1 MIEQLYSD
9 FTNKLLPQ
17 LQSGL
22 TITKDYFVDLFGR
35 YIKYLITVNSI
46 GVGIGLI
53 FLISG
58 IISLVKYIKYG
69 NKLKWDGYRYDSL
82 SLLWLIPFILL
93 LLGALVFG
101 LNLDSLI
108 KDIYIPEVRIFEI
121 IKNYN

>member
-22 TITKDYFVDLFGR
+22 TITKDYFIDLFGR
-35 YIKYLITVNSI
+35 YTNYLIVINSI

-53 FLISG
+53 LIMLG
-58 IISLVKYIKYG
+58 IIGVVACLKPKSKMFDYEGLPILVVAFLLVVGFIIFG
-69 NKLKWDGYRYDSL
+69 INL
-82 SLLWLIPFILL
+82 S
-93 LLGALVFG
+93 
-101 LNLDSLI
+101 SLI

-121 IKNYN
+121 IKNYK